1 VGSNVAKKHD
11 KIHERWERKERQRQ
25 EDREQ
30 GRGRRIKVR
39 DQYGDE
45 VEYEEARDMAGEWWK
60 DWGSEEEALAAL
72 RSSPSALDRLRELA
86 GSRGPLTDNERRQAM
101 VDNSRGMTTTNAQV
115 VAMQRKIAALEARER
130 NLMNSIQARHVELS
144 EIEGALTNVTQAL
157 KHPVNPKDVVRVVRI
172 VEYIGQRD
180 VVESVVAKSIQG
192 EKYAL
197 VKDAGQTVG
206 GIMIRVAT
214 LGKYPDI
221 LSDAVTRE
229 AEERGEPEDPDT
241 YGYNKSYDGDA
252 DDYGATPAVQS
263 YRSNR
268 VPGFYYGIHGI
279 DPAAEGKDQT
289 ALTSQMVGRSDRLR
303 NL

>member
-1 VGSNVAKKHD
+1 
-11 KIHERWERKERQRQ
+11 
-25 EDREQ
+25 
-30 GRGRRIKVR
+30 
-39 DQYGDE
+39 
-45 VEYEEARDMAGEWWK
+45 MAGEWWK

-72 RSSPSALDRLRELA
+72 RSSPSAMDRLRELA
-86 GSRGPLTDNERRQAM
+86 GSRGPMTDNERRQAM
-101 VDNSRGMTTTNAQV
+101 VDNSRGMTTNAQV

-144 EIEGALTNVTQAL
+144 EIEGALTNATQAL

-303 NL
+303 NLSEEMMIRGLRLDVMEFAGRTLVYSGTAPPLPDDFSIIDDPITKEKP